1 MALMPS
7 HFTTTS
13 TRKRKAKGLTR
24 ADRAARAEHDKYLR
38 SLGIEPS
45 SKRKVV
51 QSGRTPALGAGGREF
66 ESRLSDQSRIAPTSD
81 KIPGFCPKKEVMV
94 YSGER
99 KLLGIAAMHKSNL
112 VPVFDEDD
120 AKELARM
127 RRG

>member
-1 MALMPS
+1 MSLMPA
-7 HFTTTS
+7 HFTTNN
-13 TRKRKAKGLTR
+13 TRRRKAKKKTKAILQFERERDELLAKYGY
-24 ADRAARAEHDKYLR
+24 DK
-38 SLGIEPS
+38 
-45 SKRKVV
+45 KRKLA
-51 QSGRTPALGAGGREF
+51 QPGRASALGTEGRRF
-66 ESRLSDQSRIAPTSD
+66 KSSTSD
-81 KIPGFCPKKEVMV
+81 HLPKTSDIIPGTCPKKEVMV